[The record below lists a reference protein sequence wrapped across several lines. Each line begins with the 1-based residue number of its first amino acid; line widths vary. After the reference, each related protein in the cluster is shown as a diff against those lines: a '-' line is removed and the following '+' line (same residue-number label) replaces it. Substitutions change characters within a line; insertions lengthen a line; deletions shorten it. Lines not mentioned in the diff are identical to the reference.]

1 MVHGA
6 WYEMRMTEKSMK
18 TNTDLTLLSVCCCT
32 LFLALWG
39 THLQKN
45 NNNNN
50 NNNIHIT
57 MYINIEY
64 APRGTHL
71 QKNPTIE

>member
-32 LFLALWG
+32 LFLALRS
-39 THLQKN
+39 THLRN
-45 NNNNN
+45 
-50 NNNIHIT
+50 
-57 MYINIEY
+57 
-64 APRGTHL
+64 
-71 QKNPTIE
+71 NPTISKSDDYNKIL